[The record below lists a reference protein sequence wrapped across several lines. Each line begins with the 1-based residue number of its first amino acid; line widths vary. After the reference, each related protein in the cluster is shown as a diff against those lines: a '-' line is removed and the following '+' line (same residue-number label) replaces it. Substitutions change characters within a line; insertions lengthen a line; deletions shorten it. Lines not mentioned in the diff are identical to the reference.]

1 MVGGD
6 TNNTTTLQHQAGY
19 RNENRNGAGMKT
31 ETKNKYFERL
41 SSVRRQCQEWM
52 ALPEW
57 EEKASTLW
65 ERVRSVENGL
75 IDGTNLNTVSV
86 SNSIQALEVSVIS
99 LQKLING
106 DGEDSITQG
115 EETPPIDTMPK
126 PVSQLGDLVMEVLS
140 NIQGEYNNLY
150 AAVVEKHP
158 LIAELPVVLELK
170 MRAAETGATMQK
182 FGRLMGNL

>member
-6 TNNTTTLQHQAGY
+6 TNNTTTSQHQVGY
-19 RNENRNGAGMKT
+19 RNENRNGARMKT

-57 EEKASTLW
+57 EERASTLW

-75 IDGTNLNTVSV
+75 IDGTNLNTLAV
-86 SNSIQALEVSVIS
+86 SNSIQALEVAVIN
-99 LQKLING
+99 LQKLV
-106 DGEDSITQG
+106 DGELAIVV
-115 EETPPIDTMPK
+115 EEGLATIDVTHK
-126 PVSQLGDLVMEVLS
+126 PVSQLGELVMESLS

-150 AAVVEKHP
+150 AAIVEKHP